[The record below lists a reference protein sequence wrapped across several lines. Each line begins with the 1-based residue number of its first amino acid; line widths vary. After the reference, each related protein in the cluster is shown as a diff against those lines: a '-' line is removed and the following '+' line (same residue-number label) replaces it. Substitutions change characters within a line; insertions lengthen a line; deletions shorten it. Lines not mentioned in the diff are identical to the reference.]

1 MSCFPHFAHPK
12 SINSASPTIKTDEE
26 LRTQRED
33 FRKNQTSNSD
43 FEIINK
49 VYGIL
54 PISLTIANLARN
66 REKHQRCGIPLR
78 ARTFRYG
85 KWQ

>member
-12 SINSASPTIKTDEE
+12 SITSSSPIIKTEDE

-33 FRKNQTSNSD
+33 FRKAQTSNSD

-54 PISLTIANLARN
+54 YISFPSADLPRN
-66 REKHQRCGIPLR
+66 R
-78 ARTFRYG
+78 
-85 KWQ
+85 